1 MRVNDSSTVPSFYLD
16 SVAIVNDKSVI
27 QVWFNQEKKV
37 ADLGTFGGFVLDFT
51 MFIY

>member
-1 MRVNDSSTVPSFYLD
+1 MNYT
-16 SVAIVNDKSVI
+16 KSGKLG
-27 QVWFNQEKKV
+27 QEKKV

>member
-1 MRVNDSSTVPSFYLD
+1 MYVEMVFEQTFTNAHLH
-16 SVAIVNDKSVI
+16 
-27 QVWFNQEKKV
+27 QEKKV